1 MLTTSQ
7 LARTRGQLDEPAPK
21 STILKRT
28 RGRQSTFDPERLAE
42 VKALCWHG
50 ATDPEIAD
58 FLGIDPATLTRWK
71 HQFPDLCA
79 ALTISKEHADE
90 RVKRTLYHKAV
101 GYTIKQQEAIKIKVG
116 EDLEQVEIV
125 EVEKHVPADTVA
137 IKFWL
142 ANRDRANWRDQKDVE
157 VSGQIATTPTVD
169 RDLALAVLNML
180 KEAIDAPMVIEGE
193 VTDVE

>member
-21 STILKRT
+21 PTILKRT
-28 RGRQSTFDPERLAE
+28 RGRQSTFDPDRLAE

-58 FLGIDPATLTRWK
+58 FLGIDPATLYRWK
-71 HQFPDLCA
+71 HQFPDLCE
-79 ALTISKEHADE
+79 ALTISKEHADA
-90 RVKRTLYHKAV
+90 RVRRTLYHKAV
-101 GYTIKQQEAIKIKVG
+101 GYTVIQKEAIKVKTG
-116 EDLEQVEIV
+116 PDTEEVEVV
-125 EVEKHVPADTVA
+125 EVEKHIPASDTA

-142 ANRDRANWRDQKDVE
+142 VNRDRANWRDQTDVE
-157 VSGQIATTPTVD
+157 HSGQVATTPLID
-169 RDLALAVLNML
+169 RDVALAVLNML
-180 KEAIDAPMVIEGE
+180 VEAAEQPVQIEGE